1 MFIEQIIEFQLR
13 GLEPPGRTYGLQ
25 LVLSMTKQKSSR
37 KIFEWNITVFAAKT
51 RGGVLEDVLEDRF

>member
-25 LVLSMTKQKSSR
+25 LVISMTKQKSSR
-37 KIFEWNITVFAAKT
+37 KIFEWNIIYC
-51 RGGVLEDVLEDRF
+51 